1 MSLSQSEQQQLRALI
16 SQRRWACLAT
26 CDDKQPNG
34 AMVAYAVAPDSG
46 GLLIYI
52 SRMSLHTRQLL
63 TNPFACLVISEAE
76 IPDSDPQTL
85 FRVAV
90 HGHVAI
96 ITRDDIRFAA
106 AQHAYCHR
114 LPDSARLFGFA
125 DFVLFELQ
133 VHEVRVI
140 AGFGRAVNVS
150 GENFS
155 ALFREPVSR

>member
-1 MSLSQSEQQQLRALI
+1 MSLSQSEEQQLRALI

-52 SRMSLHTRQLL
+52 SRMALHTRQLL
-63 TNPFACLVISEAE
+63 TNPLACLVISEAE
-76 IPDSDPQTL
+76 LPASDPQTL
-85 FRVAV
+85 LRVAI

-96 ITRDDIRFAA
+96 IARDDIRFAA
-106 AQHAYCHR
+106 AQNAYCQR

-133 VHEVRVI
+133 AQEVRVI

-155 ALFREPVSR
+155 ALLRQPWPR

>member
-1 MSLSQSEQQQLRALI
+1 MSLSHGEEQQLRSLI

-34 AMVAYAVAPDSG
+34 AMVAYAVVPDSG
-46 GLLIYI
+46 GLLIYV
-52 SRMSLHTRQLL
+52 SRMSLHTRHLL
-63 TNPFACLVISEAE
+63 SNSLACLVISEAE
-76 IPDSDPQTL
+76 IPASDPQTL

-90 HGHVAI
+90 HGHAAI
-96 ITRDDIRFAA
+96 IARDNIRFAA
-106 AQHAYCHR
+106 AQHAYCQR

-133 VHEVRVI
+133 AHEVRVI

-150 GENFS
+150 GEKFS
-155 ALFREPVSR
+155 ALLRAPLPR